1 MNFKSALE
9 QITNLWDAGHWKL
22 DINVPPLEKYPETTR
37 GLIKRIRKA
46 LDHSPQLPEF
56 SIPQNMKN
64 CGVDLQE
71 DPAC

>member
-1 MNFKSALE
+1 MLGIGSWISMFL
-9 QITNLWDAGHWKL
+9 LWK
-22 DINVPPLEKYPETTR
+22 KYPETTR